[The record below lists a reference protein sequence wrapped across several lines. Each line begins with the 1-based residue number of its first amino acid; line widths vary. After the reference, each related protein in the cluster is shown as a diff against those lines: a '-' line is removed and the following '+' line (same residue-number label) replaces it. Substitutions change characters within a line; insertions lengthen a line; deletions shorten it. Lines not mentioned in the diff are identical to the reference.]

1 MLVKPSLPLRLPGGL
16 RALVLLSVFLHGGLL
31 LLPMPQWWSI
41 PVASDPEEVIE
52 ESGAIAITTLPII
65 PQSDPPLQPEAPTIP
80 EPEPVAPPPLIQVPD
95 KVLEIE
101 ELLIEDTLEELE
113 DLEEAEQPIEPSDE
127 DELDPENS
135 EPEAGIAF
143 QFGNDF
149 PHLAGSQAGCYGLE
163 NCRTA
168 EGQNYIDAVQ
178 DITNRLEAQGYELKL
193 YEGNDDSDVRN
204 HRIFEMRLPDQAE
217 IKYLNVFGEGLRTA
231 IYIITPRIITQEEL
245 QTLGHS
251 DSPQRGSPQRG
262 D

>member
-16 RALVLLSVFLHGGLL
+16 GALVLLSVFLHGGLL

-41 PVASDPEEVIE
+41 SVESDPEEVIE
-52 ESGAIAITTLPII
+52 DSGAIAITTLPII
-65 PQSDPPLQPEAPTIP
+65 PQSDPPLQPEAPTVQ
-80 EPEPVAPPPLIQVPD
+80 EPEPVEPPPLLQVPD
-95 KVLEIE
+95 NGSAMEDLSI
-101 ELLIEDTLEELE
+101 IEDALE
-113 DLEEAEQPIEPSDE
+113 DLEEPEAVEQPIELSDE

-178 DITNRLEAQGYELKL
+178 DITNRLEAQGYELTP

-204 HRIFEMRLPDQAE
+204 HRIFEMRLPDKAE

-231 IYIITPRIITQEEL
+231 IYIITPRIITQQEL
-245 QTLGHS
+245 QTLG
-251 DSPQRGSPQRG
+251 DSPQGGSP
-262 D
+262 